1 MRRAI
6 AKVISAALP
15 KIVTEDSFVVNYIEK
30 ERVASMYTC
39 ISVIKKLGN
48 RRCHDTDHVPR

>member
-6 AKVISAALP
+6 AKVKSAALP

-30 ERVASMYTC
+30 EREASKYTC
-39 ISVIKKLGN
+39 ISVIKAWQ
-48 RRCHDTDHVPR
+48 